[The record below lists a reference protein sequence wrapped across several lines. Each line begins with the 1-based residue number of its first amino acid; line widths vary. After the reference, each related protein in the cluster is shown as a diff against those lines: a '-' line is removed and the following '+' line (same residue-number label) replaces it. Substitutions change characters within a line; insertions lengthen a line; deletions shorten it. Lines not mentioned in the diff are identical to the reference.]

1 MLPKREQYKCLRG
14 GGKRFHNVREL
25 KGSHVGEPAGS
36 DLGEFK
42 LDPVW
47 ESQKVPMCV
56 SLKVPVWG
64 SQKVLIWV
72 SLKVPVW
79 GSQKVP
85 MCVSLKVPVWGSQKV
100 PTWVSL
106 KVPFGGVKMFR
117 RGGGKRFQSLPS
129 PPCGK
134 PKMVPMH

>member
-1 MLPKREQYKCLRG
+1 MLPERKQYKCLRG

-47 ESQKVPMCV
+47 ET
-56 SLKVPVWG
+56 
-64 SQKVLIWV
+64 
-72 SLKVPVW
+72 
-79 GSQKVP
+79 QKVP